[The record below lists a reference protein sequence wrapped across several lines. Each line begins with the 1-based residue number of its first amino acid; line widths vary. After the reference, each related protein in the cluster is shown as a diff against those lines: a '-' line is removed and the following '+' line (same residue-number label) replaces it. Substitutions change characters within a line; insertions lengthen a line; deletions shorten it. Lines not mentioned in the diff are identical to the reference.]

1 MYHQKIIWI
10 MTWISVN
17 QLPENDDNDDE
28 IIGVTCREVDD
39 INELTR
45 LISDL
50 SLNTDLLVE

>member
-50 SLNTDLLVE
+50 SLNADLLVE

>member
-17 QLPENDDNDDE
+17 QLPENDDNDDK

-50 SLNTDLLVE
+50 SSNTDLLVE